1 MRLLL
6 SLGLLAFMV
15 IACQEKGPQEPF
27 IISGETMGTY
37 YRVTCNCPDKAIDKG
52 SLDSLLV
59 IINASASTYIPTS
72 LISQFNASDSLLRLP
87 VSRVNIAHT
96 KEGMFEILWSTSLD
110 IAGKSGGYYDPTVMP
125 LVNYW
130 GFGYQL
136 KKAVENVDST
146 EVERLAG
153 LADFNN
159 LQRTKSDE
167 FISYLKESKDVQ
179 LDFSSIAKG
188 LGVDLL
194 SQWLKYKE
202 CDDHLVDIGGE
213 LFASGIS
220 HRSEPWVTGI
230 NVPDPS
236 AAQNDIFLKLQ
247 VSNKGIASSGNYRNF
262 YSVDGVNYGHT
273 INPKSGFPE
282 RNELLSTTVIAEDC
296 MQADAWATAFMSMGL
311 DKALSLV
318 KESEGIDALF
328 IYNEDGEF
336 RYKST
341 PLFDQILLN

>member
-1 MRLLL
+1 MRVIL
-6 SLGLLAFMV
+6 SLVILALLV
-15 IACQEKGPQEPF
+15 VGCQKEESNEPI

-37 YRVTCNCPDKAIDKG
+37 YRVTCNCPDRGINKG
-52 SLDSLLV
+52 SFDSLLV
-59 IINASASTYIPTS
+59 LINASASTYIPTS
-72 LISQFNASDSLLRLP
+72 IISQFNTSDSLLALP
-87 VSRVNIAHT
+87 IAQVDQVYS
-96 KEGMFEILWSTSLD
+96 KEGMFDVLWSASLD
-110 IAGKSGGYYDPTVMP
+110 VAKRSGGYYDPTVMP

-194 SQWLKYKE
+194 SQWLKYKD

-213 LFASGIS
+213 LFASGMS
-220 HRSEPWVTGI
+220 HRGEPWVTGI